1 MGKVSKKTVCETNN
15 VQYLDIRMAQ
25 VNGLRTFDEIKTATN
40 ICGEC
45 TGCKENID
53 YILTTVCGCMDVSFE
68 DIIKAVEN
76 GADTVE
82 KVGQATKAGTAP
94 DCGRCKIL
102 IENVVAT
109 GR

>member
-1 MGKVSKKTVCETNN
+1 MANKTICETNN

-25 VNGLRTFDEIKTATN
+25 VSGLRTFDEIKTAVN
-40 ICGEC
+40 ICGKCE
-45 TGCKENID
+45 GCKENID
-53 YILTTVCGCMDVSFE
+53 YILTTVCGCMGVSFE
-68 DIIKAVEN
+68 DIIKAVKT

-82 KVGQATKAGTAP
+82 KVGEATKAGTAA

-102 IENVVAT
+102 IENVIAI